1 MRLMRFHF
9 KEINRVPGKKMYKAD
24 AISRSNVPVD
34 KLYDKEM
41 IVHVGSEISSL
52 PGSDTRQQEI
62 MEAQEED
69 PVCSSDQSSLLRE
82 KL

>member
-1 MRLMRFHF
+1 
-9 KEINRVPGKKMYKAD
+9 MYKAD

-52 PGSDTRQQEI
+52 PGSDTRLQEI

-69 PVCSSDQSSLLRE
+69 PVCS
-82 KL
+82 